1 MAGLFSSLFK
11 NNDAPADNG
20 TTVLAP
26 VSGTIKPIDQVP
38 DETFASKLLGDGFAV
53 VPSENT
59 VLAPVTGTVTTVA
72 NAKHAVGITTEGG
85 VEVLIHI
92 GVDTVEMNGA
102 PFTTHVEANQ
112 KVEAGTPIV
121 DADFAAITAD
131 GKATDVIVVFTN
143 PDKIEQ
149 LAITATGNVAAASPV
164 GTMKTK

>member
-11 NNDAPADNG
+11 NNDTSENSG
-20 TTVLAP
+20 TTILSP
-26 VSGTIKPIDQVP
+26 VSGAIKPISEVP

-53 VPSENT
+53 VPTDNT
-59 VLAPVTGTVTTVA
+59 VLAPVSGTVTTVA

-164 GTMKTK
+164 GSMTTK